1 MSKKYLISILILLS
15 SFSLYGQYGK
25 NIASLP
31 FRGKDITKE
40 ESEYL
45 ASMFATEFVAR
56 GYTLVSRTSDLEEVY
71 GEIEYQRSGA
81 TSAAIEAGKQLG
93 ADYVIVGNIDYVFGR
108 LALTTQI
115 ISVEQSRIIAS
126 ANEQINDVYSI
137 NQELAAKMVK
147 KIVLD
152 MSIAL

>member
-56 GYTLVSRTSDLEEVY
+56 GYTLVSRTSALEEVY
-71 GEIEYQRSGA
+71 GEIEYQRSCA

>member
-56 GYTLVSRTSDLEEVY
+56 GYTLVSRTSALEEVY